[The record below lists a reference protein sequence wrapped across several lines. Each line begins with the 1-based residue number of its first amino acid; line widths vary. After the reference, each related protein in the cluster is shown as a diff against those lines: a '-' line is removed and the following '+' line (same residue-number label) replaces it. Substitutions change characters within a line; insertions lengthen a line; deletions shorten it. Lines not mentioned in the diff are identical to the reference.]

1 VFRYTNTKNTHNN
14 ENYSRWAVI
23 KLRKILAKKL
33 IDNQSGGVTVEFVL
47 LLPIIFMLFVM
58 IADFGSYLLKRQNL
72 SSVTRGVITVV
83 SNTPNFAI
91 NQPALLTM
99 AQNALG
105 PNASNIALSVNS
117 VCSCNT
123 APTGCNMDC
132 NGAPSRMQI
141 QATISYDHTLMFPYP
156 GINQTVSISDTLAFR
171 VR

>member
-1 VFRYTNTKNTHNN
+1 MIQYTNTKNTHNN
-14 ENYSRWAVI
+14 ENYFRWTVI
-23 KLRKILAKKL
+23 KLSKILAKKF

-99 AQNALG
+99 AQK
-105 PNASNIALSVNS
+105 
-117 VCSCNT
+117 
-123 APTGCNMDC
+123 M
-132 NGAPSRMQI
+132 R
-141 QATISYDHTLMFPYP
+141 
-156 GINQTVSISDTLAFR
+156 
-171 VR
+171 